1 MLFYFD
7 ENLPHQLAEAL
18 NCLDKDNEIK
28 SVKNDYQ
35 GIKDNNLIENLAKNN
50 AILIT
55 KDKRMKKYNAER
67 ELLIQYKLRVLFYES
82 TVNDYWGIVVLFIKN
97 WGKITKTFEKK
108 NEGPY
113 FITMGTNGKITE
125 I

>member
-55 KDKRMKKYNAER
+55 KDKKMKKYNAER

-97 WGKITKTFEKK
+97 WL
-108 NEGPY
+108 
-113 FITMGTNGKITE
+113 
-125 I
+125 